1 MAFDPRWKLPQGKT
15 PEALYDCLFSL
26 IRELRTGSYLPTPV
40 SDAADITYDKLT
52 GTIDYVRLLASASTI
67 TGGTIRLYGK
77 P

>member
-1 MAFDPRWKLPQGKT
+1 MAVGT
-15 PEALYDCLFSL
+15 IE
-26 IRELRTGSYLPTPV
+26 
-40 SDAADITYDKLT
+40 LT